1 MRKRDLILL
10 FSAIGMAAVL
20 ALGVFLNSSL
30 PTGSWGLHFREEGTP
45 PLASAGADQLKA
57 YDAAYIGNTSD
68 PVIYLT
74 FDAGY
79 ENGSTEKILD
89 ALKKHQVRAAFFLV
103 GNYLEKNPDLVRRM
117 VEEGH
122 IVGNHTMRHPDMSK
136 INDEAAFSQELQ
148 QPEAIFRGI
157 TGKELTLRV
166 NKWDLV
172 KHGTTELKAAV
183 IMVLKDGTVIEGT
196 THSLTMQELVEYVN
210 DNLGAFS
217 ANQILAVKDMLSGY
231 ALDWNIA
238 NIVNYTS
245 PTASLYYVNEKKAVV
260 ADPFV

>member
-117 VEEGH
+117 VKEGH
-122 IVGNHTMRHPDMSK
+122 IVGNHTMHHYDMSK
-136 INDEAAFSQELQ
+136 ISDKETFRAELSDLEALYKDVTGEEMPKYYRPPQGIYSQENLSMAQELGYKTVFWSLAYVDWNNDSQPTKEQAFSKLL
-148 QPEAIFRGI
+148 PRIHNG
-157 TGKELTLRV
+157 
-166 NKWDLV
+166 
-172 KHGTTELKAAV
+172 
-183 IMVLKDGTVIEGT
+183 
-196 THSLTMQELVEYVN
+196 
-210 DNLGAFS
+210 
-217 ANQILAVKDMLSGY
+217 
-231 ALDWNIA
+231 
-238 NIVNYTS
+238 
-245 PTASLYYVNEKKAVV
+245 AVV
-260 ADPFV
+260 LLHSTSKTNAEILDELLTKWKEMGYRFDTIENLF